1 MSYAA
6 PADRDLFA
14 PLKPELRLLALRG
27 VVRNYPKKA
36 VIINEGDMG
45 DSLFVL
51 LKGSVK
57 VFSGGHS
64 GREIT
69 FERIYSGD
77 YFGEMSLDGGS
88 RCASIMTLEPCICAV
103 LSRANVSEHLAQE
116 PEFVMSLVLRV
127 IGRARHAT
135 ELARKMALLDVYG
148 RLVALLEGHD
158 SGAPGHIAVD
168 GRLESLTH
176 QDIAGLVGASRE
188 MVSRLLKDLE
198 KGGYITMATKRIT
211 VLKKLPSRW

>member
-1 MSYAA
+1 MNYLL
-6 PADRDLFA
+6 PVGGDLYA
-14 PLKPELRLLALRG
+14 PLSPELRTLALRG
-27 VVRNYPKKA
+27 VVRSYPKKA

-45 DSLFVL
+45 ESLFVL

-57 VFSGGHS
+57 VFSGGKS

-77 YFGEMSLDGGS
+77 YFGEMSLDGGLRS
-88 RCASIMTLEPCICAV
+88 ASIITLEPCTCAV
-103 LSRANVSEHLAQE
+103 LSRASVREHLAQE
-116 PEFVMSLVLRV
+116 PKFVMNLLQRV
-127 IGRARHAT
+127 IGRARCTT
-135 ELARKMALLDVYG
+135 EIARNMALLDVYG
-148 RLVALLEGHD
+148 RLVALLEAHD
-158 SGAPGHIAVD
+158 GVTACGAAND

-176 QDIAGLVGASRE
+176 QDIASFVGASRE

-211 VLKKLPSRW
+211 VLKKLPTRW